1 MSKNKYKMIY
11 LNIMQ
16 VYYMDKDYCYTAL
29 DELKRAIVNCDI
41 DKANDALDK
50 LADYLGDLTE
60 TVEIASKRFKKVSEL
75 IDEHLDK
82 AESNHE
88 DGDDD
93 E

>member
-16 VYYMDKDYCYTAL
+16 VYCMDKDYCYTAL
-29 DELKRAIVNCDI
+29 DELKRAIANCDI
-41 DKANDALDK
+41 DKADDALGK

-60 TVEIASKRFKKVSEL
+60 TVKIASKRFKNVSEL
-75 IDEHLDK
+75 LDEHLDK

-88 DGDDD
+88 DGYDD